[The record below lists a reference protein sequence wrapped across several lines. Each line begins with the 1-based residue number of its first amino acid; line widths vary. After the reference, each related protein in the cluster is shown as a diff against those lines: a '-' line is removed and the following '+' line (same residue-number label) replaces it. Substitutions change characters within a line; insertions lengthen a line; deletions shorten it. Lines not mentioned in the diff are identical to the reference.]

1 MPQPLARRQ
10 LLLGAVAS
18 LAPALSR
25 ATWALP
31 PMQLAFEERFAGPA
45 SFYDPAS
52 GQGRWKTN
60 YWFGDQKDQ
69 SSRCL
74 PNERQIYV
82 DRAYCGIDPFATG
95 KGGLKITAA
104 RNGRPDDPKL
114 FNPYTGRTKP
124 VPYTSG
130 LITTET
136 SFQQRYGY
144 FEATV
149 AFPQVRGCWPAFWL
163 LGPPHS
169 DHAGDELDVVEW
181 VASNPKRLFFNA
193 HVAGQAQAAWA
204 SGFDTA
210 RPNAYGVL
218 WTKDALTWF
227 VNGVKAHER
236 PNPGLHQPMYLLLN
250 LAIGGWDNNLPED
263 PAGFPA
269 SMTISSVKAYR
280 LA

>member
-25 ATWALP
+25 ATSALP

-95 KGGLKITAA
+95 KGGLKITADA
-104 RNGRPDDPKL
+104 QVVGSDW
-114 FNPYTGRTKP
+114 KP
-124 VPYTSG
+124 M
-130 LITTET
+130 
-136 SFQQRYGY
+136 
-144 FEATV
+144 
-149 AFPQVRGCWPAFWL
+149 
-163 LGPPHS
+163 
-169 DHAGDELDVVEW
+169 
-181 VASNPKRLFFNA
+181 
-193 HVAGQAQAAWA
+193 
-204 SGFDTA
+204 
-210 RPNAYGVL
+210 
-218 WTKDALTWF
+218 
-227 VNGVKAHER
+227 
-236 PNPGLHQPMYLLLN
+236 PGLYTCGEMV
-250 LAIGGWDNNLPED
+250 GGLFHYNYPLGTGLMSGAVFGRI
-263 PAGFPA
+263 AGRSA
-269 SMTISSVKAYR
+269 ARS
-280 LA
+280 